1 MRQDSVF
8 QIVTRIPFFS
18 MTWLCFLN
26 VGFILSVCC
35 PCKMA
40 VSSSWGYILL
50 GSHPA
55 EKVSQYYKQNIEIH
69 WTRLAWLGIRCHPW
83 IPWSW
88 QAVGSVG
95 WLKPVRSLVC
105 FPQPNGW
112 KLQCTVRGKWMWML
126 GVGEKL
132 SILSALMKLVFKFF
146 VTNPNS
152 C

>member
-1 MRQDSVF
+1 M
-8 QIVTRIPFFS
+8 
-18 MTWLCFLN
+18 
-26 VGFILSVCC
+26 
-35 PCKMA
+35 
-40 VSSSWGYILL
+40 
-50 GSHPA
+50 
-55 EKVSQYYKQNIEIH
+55 
-69 WTRLAWLGIRCHPW
+69 
-83 IPWSW
+83 
-88 QAVGSVG
+88 
-95 WLKPVRSLVC
+95 C